1 MADKNEILNIYT
13 DGACKGNP
21 GIGGWGAI
29 LEYGNTKKEI
39 KGYSINT
46 TNNIMELT
54 AVIKALE
61 CLNRKCK
68 IVITTDSNYV
78 KNGITDWIKSWKNNG
93 WKTAKKSPVKNKDL
107 WIKLDSLVANHDID
121 WKWIKGH
128 SGHPQNER
136 ADELANEA
144 IILNLES
151 YLNLDNHDKKY
162 GSFRESTFGLDLNR
176 RAYKIRFFYKP
187 NNGIIGLKFN
197 IFNFNYSGIPVKF
210 NK

>member
-93 WKTAKKSPVKNKDL
+93 WKTAKKSPVKNKEL
-107 WIKLDSLVANHDID
+107 WIKLDLLVENHDID

-144 IILNLES
+144 IIL
-151 YLNLDNHDKKY
+151 KGK
-162 GSFRESTFGLDLNR
+162 RER
-176 RAYKIRFFYKP
+176 I
-187 NNGIIGLKFN
+187 
-197 IFNFNYSGIPVKF
+197 
-210 NK
+210 